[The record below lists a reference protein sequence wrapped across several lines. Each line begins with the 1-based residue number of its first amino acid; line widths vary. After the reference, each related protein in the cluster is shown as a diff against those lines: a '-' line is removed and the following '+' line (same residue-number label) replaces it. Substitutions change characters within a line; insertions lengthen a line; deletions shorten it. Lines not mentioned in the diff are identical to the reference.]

1 MSVLGSQIG
10 PLAFRYL
17 QTNSDFPDVTLAC
30 EYGHQAQAHM
40 LILTLPSE
48 PLNPSIHPPSSS
60 MEPEATLS
68 LLLNAYQLLRSRGV
82 SSTLVS
88 SFHRGGIK
96 TTLTVKNPSKTSPS
110 PSFCPTSAYPKPA
123 PLTPHPLPNHP
134 PYLLPP
140 SPSHLLKLQPPP
152 PTPEVAPTNLSSA
165 PLGSQEEE
173 APSTPTQMR
182 RRRGRAEILDL
193 PPAFSSPPS
202 RENLLSSTPVKGRS
216 HSLPSTLDT
225 TTREEV
231 VTLGASLTLGSP
243 QETSGSSWEDLSS
256 SLMDSY
262 REEDLVSCPHKPIN
276 LFYCAQCAAQYK
288 T

>member
-1 MSVLGSQIG
+1 
-10 PLAFRYL
+10 
-17 QTNSDFPDVTLAC
+17 
-30 EYGHQAQAHM
+30 
-40 LILTLPSE
+40 
-48 PLNPSIHPPSSS
+48 
-60 MEPEATLS
+60 MEAEANLS

-123 PLTPHPLPNHP
+123 PLTPNPLPNHP

-152 PTPEVAPTNLSSA
+152 PTPEVAPTNLYSA

-182 RRRGRAEILDL
+182 RRKGIAETSLDL
-193 PPAFSSPPS
+193 PPAFSSSPS
-202 RENLLSSTPVKGRS
+202 RENLLSFTPVRGRS
-216 HSLPSTLDT
+216 QSLPSTLDT
-225 TTREEV
+225 ITREEV
-231 VTLGASLTLGSP
+231 GASLTRGSP

-262 REEDLVSCPHKPIN
+262 REEDLVTVKIVRAPRPPMTQEERAKIERDFFWAP
-276 LFYCAQCAAQYK
+276 YCSVNPLYHCNI
-288 T
+288 